1 MTTVH
6 CSHETISDSTW
17 IDFVGND
24 SVCITIL
31 FAHGTGTK
39 KYWIVVS
46 LPELIPRF
54 GRRKINTQ
62 FEKLREGRCKILEE
76 SIFILRVK
84 LHHLTKF
91 RILDQDHIA
100 VRFNH
105 MSQ

>member
-1 MTTVH
+1 MTLFTAH
-6 CSHETISDSTW
+6 KRQFQILLGSILPEMILR
-17 IDFVGND
+17 IAND
-24 SVCITIL
+24 SVRSRNR
-31 FAHGTGTK
+31 A

-62 FEKLREGRCKILEE
+62 IEKLREGRCKILEE

-84 LHHLTKF
+84 LHHLSKF